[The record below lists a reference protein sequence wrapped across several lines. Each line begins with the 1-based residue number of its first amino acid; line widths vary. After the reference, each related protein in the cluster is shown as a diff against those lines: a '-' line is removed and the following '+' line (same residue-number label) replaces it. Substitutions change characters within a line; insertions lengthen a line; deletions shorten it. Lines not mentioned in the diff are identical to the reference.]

1 MLPLVVSL
9 ASVLTTASPRIAAED
24 KVTYSKHVAP
34 IIYKQCA
41 SCHRPGEVAPFS
53 LLTYKD
59 AAKRADQLAEVT
71 SSKVMPP
78 WKAEPGHGEFRDARI
93 LSDEE
98 RKVFAEWA
106 KAGAPEGDARDLP
119 PAPKFSD
126 DWKLGKPDMV
136 IKMKDAIKVPAD
148 GRDQIRVIPLP
159 VELSEDKIL
168 AGVDFRPGN
177 RSVVHHA
184 LVVVDN
190 IGLMRD
196 RTGAEGAKPPDR
208 QAIAKF
214 IQANNG
220 ASPFALIGA
229 WVPGSSPRFLPD
241 GYGIRLAKDS
251 KVVLQMHY
259 HPVGKDESDQSE
271 VAFYFRKQS
280 EAKSV
285 HSFAM
290 AGLPL
295 SIPAGEKRHHISTS
309 FTLPVD
315 ITVHGI
321 GPHMHQLG
329 REMKVEATLPDGK
342 KQPLIWIKDWD
353 WNWQG
358 SYTYKEAITLP
369 KGTKIDVNAYYDNST
384 DNPNNP
390 NNPPKVVRW
399 GEQTSDEMCLCF
411 FQISVSKDEDMK
423 TLRLAQ
429 IQQRLQQGGF
439 PKKDK

>member
-1 MLPLVVSL
+1 
-9 ASVLTTASPRIAAED
+9 
-24 KVTYSKHVAP
+24 
-34 IIYKQCA
+34 
-41 SCHRPGEVAPFS
+41 
-53 LLTYKD
+53 
-59 AAKRADQLAEVT
+59 
-71 SSKVMPP
+71 
-78 WKAEPGHGEFRDARI
+78 
-93 LSDEE
+93 
-98 RKVFAEWA
+98 VFAEWA
-106 KAGAPEGDARDLP
+106 KAGAPEGDPRDLP
-119 PAPKFSD
+119 PAPNFSD
-126 DWKLGKPDMV
+126 DWTLGKPDMV
-136 IKMKDAIKVPAD
+136 IKMKDAVNIPAD
-148 GRDQIRVIPLP
+148 GSDQIRVIPLP
-159 VELSEDKIL
+159 VELSEDRIL

-190 IGLMRD
+190 MGLMRE
-196 RTGAEGAKPPDR
+196 RTDADGANQPDPR
-208 QAIAKF
+208 VIVKY
-214 IQANNG
+214 IQANKG
-220 ASPFALIGA
+220 TSPFALIGA
-229 WVPGSSPRFLPD
+229 WAPGSTPRFLPD

-259 HPVGKDESDQSE
+259 HPVGKEQTDQSE

-285 HSFAM
+285 HSFAI

-295 SIPAGEKRHHISTS
+295 SIPAGEKRHHVSAS

-315 ITVHGI
+315 ATIHAV

-329 REMKVEATLPDGK
+329 REMKVDATLPDGK

-390 NNPPKVVRW
+390 NNPPKTVHW

-411 FQISVSKDEDMK
+411 FQVSVAKDDDMK

-429 IQQRLQQGGF
+429 IKQRIQLGSFSKKEKGGE
-439 PKKDK
+439 